1 MDIYTYG
8 DNFGPSLMRKSDKG
22 PGLPGRSQAL
32 QREPPEALRPPPLQS
47 APAALS
53 LHHTSKFACL
63 QGLGVLFR
71 QDAGCTV
78 GLSPARPKS

>member
-1 MDIYTYG
+1 MYIHMEIVL
-8 DNFGPSLMRKSDKG
+8 GPDSWERVTKD
-22 PGLPGRSQAL
+22 QAFL
-32 QREPPEALRPPPLQS
+32 DGAQRCRENHRRPSLQS

-63 QGLGVLFR
+63 QGLGVPFR

-78 GLSPARPKS
+78 GLCPALPKF